1 MTSKGHTLH
10 LDLTDDEAELLREV
24 LDITLHDLSYE
35 IASADLPSYRE
46 MLRKRRQTLEHLLN
60 AVGGPIPN
68 SERLES

>member
-1 MTSKGHTLH
+1 MH
-10 LDLTDDEAELLREV
+10 LELADDEAEVLREV

-46 MLRKRRQTLEHLLN
+46 MLRNRRRILEKVLD

-68 SERLES
+68 SERLDR

>member
-1 MTSKGHTLH
+1 MH
-10 LDLTDDEAELLREV
+10 LELADDEVGVLREV

-46 MLRKRRQTLEHLLN
+46 MLRNRRRILEKILD

-68 SERLES
+68 SERLDR

>member
-1 MTSKGHTLH
+1 MH
-10 LDLTDDEAELLREV
+10 LELAVDEAEVLREV

-46 MLRKRRQTLEHLLN
+46 MLRNRRRILEKVLD

-68 SERLES
+68 SERLDR